1 MNYRLKINYIKAWL
15 VHLLTCSGLVAGFLS
30 LTYIF
35 KNDQKSALICLGI
48 ALVVDAI
55 DGTLARK
62 YKVSKY
68 IKNIDGKML
77 DSVIDF
83 FNYII
88 IPSIMIF
95 WFSIVPVSFEI
106 LIPLII
112 LIISA
117 ISYSNQNLM
126 TSENFYRGFPCIWN
140 ILLLYIYFFDFS
152 QIVNLILISACII
165 LKFIPIKYAHPLRVK
180 KLRIYSIVFMI
191 IWFVSSFKMLINSFY
206 IIENNYDL
214 LFLSLWII
222 SNIYFISLTFYEIF
236 FDVYK
241 AIIVKINKHEF

>member
-95 WFSIVPVSFEI
+95 WFSIVPR
-106 LIPLII
+106 L
-112 LIISA
+112 
-117 ISYSNQNLM
+117 
-126 TSENFYRGFPCIWN
+126 
-140 ILLLYIYFFDFS
+140 
-152 QIVNLILISACII
+152 
-165 LKFIPIKYAHPLRVK
+165 
-180 KLRIYSIVFMI
+180 
-191 IWFVSSFKMLINSFY
+191 
-206 IIENNYDL
+206 
-214 LFLSLWII
+214 
-222 SNIYFISLTFYEIF
+222 
-236 FDVYK
+236 
-241 AIIVKINKHEF
+241 